1 LNLIKADRLN
11 WEWLEEL
18 SSPRNEEALADLRIL
33 VAKGLRYSLLNRV
46 DSSQLEELVEDFT
59 QDSLLRIMDNLDTFR
74 GESKFVTWAAKIAV
88 NVAFSELRRKRWK
101 DVSMEAL
108 LPEKDGVERESALS
122 FLKDPQESP
131 EEKISQELLLE
142 KVEHIIQ
149 HELSERQR
157 TVLLAMINEDTSVEE
172 LAEQMGTNRNALYK
186 VLHDARKKLLGLLYA
201 EGFTAEDLS
210 LKPLK
215 E

>member
-1 LNLIKADRLN
+1 MNLIKADRLN
-11 WEWLEEL
+11 REWLEEL
-18 SSPRNEEALADLRIL
+18 SSPQNEEALADLRIL

-59 QDSLLRIMDNLDTFR
+59 QDSLLRIMDNLDSFR

-122 FLKDPQESP
+122 FLTGPPAVTGREN
-131 EEKISQELLLE
+131 
-142 KVEHIIQ
+142 
-149 HELSERQR
+149 
-157 TVLLAMINEDTSVEE
+157 LAGPAI
-172 LAEQMGTNRNALYK
+172 AKGGTYHSA
-186 VLHDARKKLLGLLYA
+186 
-201 EGFTAEDLS
+201 
-210 LKPLK
+210 
-215 E
+215 